1 MSDPFDFIGGILL
14 GTFLGS
20 LATLIYHV
28 RQLRQETRQNY
39 VRLSLAQAEVA
50 TLELMIEI
58 HRRNPITD
66 LTQPLPNP
74 AAPESET
81 TDAAPLIPAWIGNPE
96 SPIATGKPSEQVVSQ
111 SGKTYPLA
119 PGPHSVPNSDAFRPR

>member
-1 MSDPFDFIGGILL
+1 MSDTFDFIGGILL

-20 LATLIYHV
+20 LATLVYHV

-58 HRRNPITD
+58 HRRNPIAD
-66 LTQPLPNP
+66 LPQPLPNP
-74 AAPESET
+74 AAPESEAG
-81 TDAAPLIPAWIGNPE
+81 DALPLIPAWIGSPE
-96 SPIATGKPSEQVVSQ
+96 SPIATETTSQQAVSRTGE
-111 SGKTYPLA
+111 S
-119 PGPHSVPNSDAFRPR
+119 